1 MAGEFLNPLLAYCAG
16 VLTIL
21 SPCVL
26 PLVPVILGSA
36 AQKHRWGPLALAAG
50 LVGGFTAIGFLL
62 AVFGSSLGID
72 PNTVRLWGAVIL
84 TAAGI
89 FLLASPLQSALASV
103 SGPLTTWASERQQRF
118 DDQGLFGQTMI
129 GLLLG
134 LVWSPCV
141 GPTLGAAVALA
152 SQGEEL
158 AQVAATMAAF
168 SAGIATVLLVV
179 AFIGRNLFNRVKGSV
194 ATTAKSAKLLL
205 GAALLAVGL
214 LILTGI
220 DRMIEGY
227 FVTAAPDWLIR
238 ATTAL

>member
-1 MAGEFLNPLLAYCAG
+1 MAGEVLNPLLGYGAG

-26 PLVPVILGSA
+26 PLVPVVLGSA
-36 AQKHRWGPLALAAG
+36 AQRHRYGPLALAFG
-50 LVGGFTAIGFLL
+50 LVAGFTSVGFLL

-72 PNTVRLWGAVIL
+72 ANAVRISGAIML
-84 TAAGI
+84 AIAGV
-89 FLLASPLQSALASV
+89 FLLATPLQDALANAA
-103 SGPLTTWASERQQRF
+103 GPLIAWAGDRQQNF
-118 DDQGLFGQTMI
+118 DDRGLLGQGMI

-152 SQGEEL
+152 AQGEEL
-158 AQVAATMAAF
+158 GQVAATMAAF
-168 SAGIATVLLVV
+168 SAGIATVLLVI
-179 AFIGRNLFNRVKGSV
+179 AFVGRNLFNRMKGSV
-194 ATTAKSAKLLL
+194 SATAKSAKFVL
-205 GAALLAVGL
+205 GAMLLAVGL
-214 LILTGI
+214 LILTGL
-220 DRMIEGY
+220 DRSIETY